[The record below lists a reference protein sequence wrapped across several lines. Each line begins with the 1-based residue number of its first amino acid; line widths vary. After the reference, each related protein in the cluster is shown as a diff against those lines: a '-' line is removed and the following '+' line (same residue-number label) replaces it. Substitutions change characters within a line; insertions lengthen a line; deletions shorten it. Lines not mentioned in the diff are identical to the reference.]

1 MNGTYPFI
9 TATRIFRRRYRVT
22 TATRNNG
29 VAACHVL
36 GAGDVMMGGGTS
48 HVFVDRE
55 LPLNV
60 EGWQRTSPK

>member
-1 MNGTYPFI
+1 MNDTYPFI
-9 TATRIFRRRYRVT
+9 ATTHIFRRRYRVT
-22 TATRNNG
+22 TVAGNNG
-29 VAACHVL
+29 VAARHVL